1 MDDFTF
7 LFLNIGC
14 EVLFI
19 EIFIATLNAS
29 SVNTLILCIDT
40 IIIILASIYLI
51 YLYYKSPNKSKNAV
65 YSVDDDDSLWIWG
78 CIYNN
83 PNDPSLFFFF

>member
-1 MDDFTF
+1 MYSYHY
-7 LFLNIGC
+7 NY
-14 EVLFI
+14 
-19 EIFIATLNAS
+19 
-29 SVNTLILCIDT
+29 
-40 IIIILASIYLI
+40 LASIYLI

-83 PNDPSLFFFF
+83 PMIHHFLLIKDLVLDGQ